1 MDATHKKNSSQAR
14 YILVAITFQTAQN
27 MVRVNDAN
35 ATKEGNGVSLLLPL
49 LDSRLLLLATCRRDR
64 RLLGLGLVVGGGRI
78 GLLRRLW
85 ERKSASL
92 KGGTTGKRCI
102 PW

>member
-49 LDSRLLLLATCRRDR
+49 LDSRGVFLLAPGGSNRSSLGLLLVVSCGRI
-64 RLLGLGLVVGGGRI
+64 RLLGGL
-78 GLLRRLW
+78 
-85 ERKSASL
+85 
-92 KGGTTGKRCI
+92 
-102 PW
+102 